1 MYSSTE
7 TGGTDP
13 GVDTDRLYYTD
24 AYITSFTARV
34 AVIVPPS
41 GAEPG
46 GVVLDRTAFYPTSG
60 GQPHDTGRLRPAAGA
75 QGELHVADVVERGG
89 GIVHVLSGPVAP
101 DTLPAGAEVSGA
113 VDWDRRF
120 DHMQQHTAQHVLSAL
135 FLKILGAETAS
146 VHLGDSSTLDLEIPA
161 LAPEDAQRVEE
172 AANRI
177 VFEGRPVTARFVD
190 AAQAEALGLRRPPRR
205 TGSLR
210 VIDIQECDRSA
221 CGGTHVRTTAE
232 IGLVL
237 LRRWERTRGRI
248 RVEFLAGWRAVRDYR
263 WKHALVAE
271 WSTRLTVRDRD
282 LGDALHRLAASA
294 QEHERALADARRHL
308 VGYEAVERLAGA
320 RDPTAPSRT
329 AQEGR
334 ILRLEFSG
342 RDPEEVRLLLREMT
356 SRERCVVL
364 AGILDT
370 GRLYFARSP
379 GAAPDLAA
387 LLGGVC
393 RTVGGR
399 GGGTAEFA
407 QGTVPPGEAVTRALA
422 LAEQEA
428 RGA

>member
-1 MYSSTE
+1 MYCSTE
-7 TGGTDP
+7 TGATDP
-13 GVDTDRLYYTD
+13 GADTDRLYYTD
-24 AYITSFTARV
+24 AYIMTFTARV
-34 AVIVPPS
+34 AAIVPPA
-41 GAEPG
+41 GAAPG

-60 GQPHDTGRLRPAAGA
+60 GQPHDTGRLRPAGGA

-89 GIVHVLSGPVAP
+89 GIVHVLRGPVAP

-120 DHMQQHTAQHVLSAL
+120 DHMQQHTAQHVLSAV
-135 FLKILGAETAS
+135 FLNVLGAETAS

-177 VFEGRPVTARFVD
+177 VFEGRPVTVRFVD

-210 VIDIQECDRSA
+210 VIEIQDCDRSA

-282 LGDALHRLAASA
+282 LGDALYRLAATA

-308 VGYEAVERLAGA
+308 VGYEAVERLAAAG
-320 RDPTAPSRT
+320 T
-329 AQEGR
+329 AQGGR

-356 SRERCVVL
+356 SRERCIVL

-379 GAAPDLAA
+379 GAASDLAA
-387 LLGGVC
+387 ILGGVC